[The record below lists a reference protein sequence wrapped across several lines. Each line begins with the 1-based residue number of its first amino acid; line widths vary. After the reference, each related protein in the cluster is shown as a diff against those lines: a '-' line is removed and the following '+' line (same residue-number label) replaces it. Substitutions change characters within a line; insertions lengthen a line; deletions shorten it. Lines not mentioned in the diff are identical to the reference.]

1 MTAGAMTVEN
11 HKPRLDRLDRIF
23 LRVPIYFITACTHNR
38 RHILA
43 NAVVHESFLH
53 FANQGPDRGAWVG
66 AYVFMPDHVHAFVAI
81 DDQKLTLSTW
91 AKSFK
96 NSISKTLRQ
105 GGVEPPHW
113 QKTFFDHLL
122 RSAES
127 YRQKWHY
134 VRDNP
139 VRAGLVSR
147 WEDWPFRGEVFPL
160 EYRSDR

>member
-1 MTAGAMTVEN
+1 MTVEN
-11 HKPRLDRLDRIF
+11 HKPRLRRLELIY
-23 LRVPIYFITACTHNR
+23 LHAPKYFITACTHNR
-38 RHILA
+38 RRILA
-43 NAVVHESFLH
+43 IHTAHESFLH
-53 FANQGPDRGAWVG
+53 FANQGPNYGAWIG
-66 AYVFMPDHVHAFVAI
+66 GYVLMPDHVHAFVAI
-81 DDQKLTLSTW
+81 DDQRLNLSAW
-91 AKSFK
+91 GKSFK

-105 GGVEPPHW
+105 NGIASPHW
-113 QKTFFDHLL
+113 EKTFFDHLL